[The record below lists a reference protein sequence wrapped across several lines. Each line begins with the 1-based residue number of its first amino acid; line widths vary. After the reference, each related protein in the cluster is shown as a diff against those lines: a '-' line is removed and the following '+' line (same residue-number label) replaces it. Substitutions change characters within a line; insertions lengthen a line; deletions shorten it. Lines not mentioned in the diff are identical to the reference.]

1 MKTVNDVMTRE
12 VHVANPEQTIRDAA
26 AAMAQEDIGSLPV
39 GENDKLVGMITDRDI
54 VLRAIANGRDAN
66 TPIREI
72 MTTDIKYCYDDDSID
87 AVAKNMADLGVRRLP
102 VVNRDKRL
110 VGIVALSNVADSG
123 DKRATTTLLDG
134 VAKPH

>member
-1 MKTVNDVMTRE
+1 MKTVNEVMTRD
-12 VHVANPEQTIRDAA
+12 VHLASPEQTIRDAA
-26 AAMAQEDIGSLPV
+26 AAMAREDIGSLPV

-54 VLRAIANGRDAN
+54 VLRAIANGRDAT
-66 TPIREI
+66 TPIRDV
-72 MTTDIKYCYDDDSID
+72 MTTDIKYCYADDRID
-87 AVAKNMADLGVRRLP
+87 AVAKNMAELGVRRLP
-102 VVNRDKRL
+102 VVSRDKRL